1 MAKLNANVTSN
12 DTFALIWLDRSRRR
26 WRLLA
31 VLLLIGVILFTLGG
45 CWFSDWK
52 DDLEVGPHIAVIKI
66 DGIITDSAYALNVI
80 GQLRDDDDVKG
91 VLVNINSPG
100 GTMVGGIRL
109 FDELRKVAAQ
119 KPVATVMGTVA
130 ASAGYM
136 VSLSGDRIFANPA
149 TLTGSVGVLLPLVDA
164 TGLADKIGIKEAS
177 FTSGELKE
185 VTSPLS
191 RRDPRAKAYLQ
202 ELVQRMDGV
211 FMAMVKTRRP
221 HLSAATLATISDGR
235 AVAGVQ
241 ALDMKLVDQ
250 LGGEA
255 DAQHWLSEQAQTEK
269 GAKKDLELR
278 DYDLTEPAKGLGGW
292 LTGSADGQLH
302 LPGLLGQ
309 WVGASPA
316 RGIMAIAR

>member
-31 VLLLIGVILFTLGG
+31 VLLVLAAVLLTLGG

-52 DDLEVGPHIAVIKI
+52 DDINVGPHIAVIQVK
-66 DGIITDSAYALNVI
+66 GIITDSAYALNVI
-80 GQLRDDDDVKG
+80 DQLRDDDDVKA
-91 VLVNINSPG
+91 VLVNIDSPG
-100 GTMVGGIRL
+100 GTMVGGIRM
-109 FDELRKVAAQ
+109 FDELRKVATK
-119 KPVATVMGTVA
+119 KPVATVMGTMA

-136 VSLSGDRIFANPA
+136 ISLSGDRIFANPA

-164 TGLADKIGIKEAS
+164 TGLADKLGIKEDS

-185 VTSPLS
+185 VTSPLA
-191 RRDPRAKAYLQ
+191 RRDPHARAYLQ

-211 FMAMVKTRRP
+211 FMAMVKNRRP

-255 DAQHWLSEQAQTEK
+255 DAQHWLSEQAK
-269 GAKKDLELR
+269 AKEDLELR

-292 LTGSADGQLH
+292 LSGSADGQLH

-309 WVGASPA
+309 WVGASPT